1 MKNSLGIRAKHLLL
15 IYFLLTFLISW
26 TGLVFIMGIDGFTG
40 QKEVPDSQIPLL
52 FLAMCAGPFI
62 AGLLVN
68 YFENGKAS
76 FKQLIT
82 RIGKWKVSTQ
92 WYAIALFSAPLLFGL
107 TYVALSSFS
116 SKFSPILF
124 STDDLL
130 FLVLGGILGGIVA
143 GFFEEIGWTGF
154 AVPRLRQH
162 FNIGT
167 TGLIVGVIW
176 GVWHLPLFMDSDP
189 DEDIPLAILLIIK
202 LVTHLP
208 AFRILMVWVYDHTQS
223 LCIIILM
230 HMSLTTSTMIFQP
243 TTTKGVDIV
252 VFNLMFTGLIYVF
265 MIMLRYLTFRLR
277 SGFGTTSTG
286 SV

>member
-1 MKNSLGIRAKHLLL
+1 MKNSLGIRAKNLLL
-15 IYFLLTFLISW
+15 IYFVLTFLISW

-40 QKEVPDSQIPLL
+40 KKEVPDSQIPLL

-76 FKQLIT
+76 FKQLKT
-82 RIGKWKVSTQ
+82 RMGKWKVGTR

-107 TYVALSSFS
+107 TYILLSSFS
-116 SKFSPILF
+116 SKFSPILL

-130 FLVLGGILGGIVA
+130 FLILGGILGGIVA

-154 AVPRLRQH
+154 AVPKMRLH
-162 FNIGT
+162 FNILT

-176 GVWHLPLFMDSDP
+176 GIWHLPLFMDSDP
-189 DEDIPLAILLIIK
+189 NGDVPLAILLIIK

-223 LCIIILM
+223 LFIIILM
-230 HMSLTTSTMIFQP
+230 HMSLTASTMIFQP
-243 TTTKGVDIV
+243 TTTKGIDIV

-265 MIMLRYLTFRLR
+265 MVILRYLTLR
-277 SGFGTTSTG
+277 VPQG
-286 SV
+286 SSSIYH

>member
-1 MKNSLGIRAKHLLL
+1 MKNSLDMRAKNLLL
-15 IYFLLTFLISW
+15 IYFALTFLISW

-40 QKEVPDSQIPLL
+40 KKEVPDSQIPLL

-76 FKQLIT
+76 FKQLKT
-82 RIGKWKVSTQ
+82 RMGKWKVGTR
-92 WYAIALFSAPLLFGL
+92 WYVIALFSAPLLFGL
-107 TYVALSSFS
+107 TYILLSSFS
-116 SKFSPILF
+116 SKFSPILL

-130 FLVLGGILGGIVA
+130 FLILGGILGGIVA

-154 AVPRLRQH
+154 AVPKLRAR
-162 FNIGT
+162 FNILT

-176 GVWHLPLFMDSDP
+176 GIWHLPLFMDKDP
-189 DEDIPLAILLIIK
+189 DGDVPLAILLIIK

-223 LCIIILM
+223 LWIIILM
-230 HMSLTTSTMIFQP
+230 HMSLTASTMIFQP
-243 TTTKGVDIV
+243 TTTKGIDIV
-252 VFNLMFTGLIYVF
+252 VFNLMFTALIYVF
-265 MIMLRYLTFRLR
+265 MIILRYLTLR
-277 SGFGTTSTG
+277 HFDSTSTG
-286 SV
+286 LS